1 MLQNLSVYDKI
12 IIKRLGLW
20 RHRKMNCDY
29 LSKKIGIIGGGQL
42 GQMMIL
48 EAKKLGFYIVVL
60 DPSPDCPAHSI
71 CDEHIVAEFDD
82 KTAFKKLAEKT
93 DVITYEFEHI
103 DSKALQ
109 ELEAQGYKVYPTA
122 TSLEIIQDKLT
133 QKQLME
139 KGGLDIP
146 EFMEINSVEDM
157 IEAGKKYDY
166 PYMLK
171 ARTGGYDGK
180 GNAVVKSEEKIP
192 EAYEALGG
200 GSIKLMAE
208 KMVDFKMET
217 SILACRSL
225 NGDVV
230 VYPVGDNRHVNS
242 ILHQTVVP
250 ADIPKEAADFAME
263 TAKKVMHIFDGIGMF
278 CVEMFVTKDN
288 KILVNE
294 VAPRPHNS
302 GHYTIEGCVTSQF
315 ENHIRAVVGLPLGST
330 KLLCPTVMVNIL
342 GEEGHSGK
350 TVVYGLDKAMALEGV
365 NIHLYGKSQSKPRRK
380 MGHITVVADNLGD
393 ALNQSRQAYYSLK
406 VTAKEEIQ

>member
-1 MLQNLSVYDKI
+1 METQ
-12 IIKRLGLW
+12 
-20 RHRKMNCDY
+20 Y
-29 LSKKIGIIGGGQL
+29 LSNKIGTIGGGQL

-60 DPSPDCPAHSI
+60 DPTPDCPAHSI
-71 CDEHIVAEFDD
+71 CDEHIVAGFDD
-82 KTAFKKLAEKT
+82 KEAFKLLAEKT

-103 DSKALQ
+103 NSKALQ
-109 ELEAQGYKVYPTA
+109 ALEAEGYKVYPTA
-122 TSLEIIQDKLT
+122 KSLELIQDKLI
-133 QKQLME
+133 QKQLML
-139 KGGLDIP
+139 KGGLAVP

-157 IEAGKKYDY
+157 VAAGEKYGY

-180 GNAVVKSEEKIP
+180 GNAVVKSEERIP
-192 EAYEALGG
+192 DAYAELGSG
-200 GSIKLMAE
+200 EVKLMAE

-225 NGDVV
+225 NGDVA

-242 ILHQTVVP
+242 ILHQTSVP
-250 ADIPKEAADFAME
+250 ADIPDEAAKFAME

-278 CVEMFVTKDN
+278 CVEMFVGRDN
-288 KILVNE
+288 QILVNE

-330 KLLCPTVMVNIL
+330 KLLGPTVMVNVL

-350 TVVYGLDKAMALEGV
+350 AVVKGLDKAMALDGV
-365 NIHLYGKSQSKPRRK
+365 VIHLYGKSESKPRRK
-380 MGHITVVADNLGD
+380 MGHITVVADTLGE
-393 ALNQSRQAYYSLK
+393 ALNQSRQAYYLLK
-406 VTAKEEIQ
+406 VTSEDN

>member
-1 MLQNLSVYDKI
+1 MSI
-12 IIKRLGLW
+12 
-20 RHRKMNCDY
+20 DY
-29 LSKKIGIIGGGQL
+29 LDKKIGIIGGGQL

-48 EAKKLGFYIVVL
+48 EAKKLGFYVVVL
-60 DPSPDCPAHSI
+60 DPSADCPAHSI
-71 CDEHIVAEFDD
+71 CDELIVADFDD
-82 KTAFKKLAEKT
+82 RAAFKELADKT

-103 DSKALQ
+103 DAKALE
-109 ELEAQGYKVYPTA
+109 ELENQGYKVYPTA

-133 QKQLME
+133 QKQLMQ
-139 KGGLDIP
+139 KGGLAVGD
-146 EFMEINSVEDM
+146 FMEISSLDDM
-157 IEAGKKYDY
+157 LKAGELYGY

-180 GNAVVKSEEKIP
+180 GNAVVKSEERISDAF
-192 EAYEALGG
+192 EELGG
-200 GSIKLMAE
+200 GTVKLMAE

-225 NGDVV
+225 NGDVC

-250 ADIPKEAADFAME
+250 ADIPDEASEYAMQ
-263 TAKKVMHIFDGIGMF
+263 TATKVMHIFDGIGMF

-288 KILVNE
+288 KIIVNE

-330 KLLCPTVMVNIL
+330 RLLSPTVMVNIL

-350 TVVYGLDKAMALEGV
+350 AVVKNLDKAMALRGV
-365 NIHLYGKSQSKPRRK
+365 TVHLYGKTQSKPRRK
-380 MGHITVVADNLGD
+380 MGHITVVSETLGD
-393 ALNQSRQAYYSLK
+393 ALNQARQAYYLLK
-406 VTAKEEIQ
+406 VTAKED

>member
-1 MLQNLSVYDKI
+1 MA
-12 IIKRLGLW
+12 
-20 RHRKMNCDY
+20 MDY
-29 LSKKIGIIGGGQL
+29 LDKKIGIIGGGQL

-48 EAKKLGFYIVVL
+48 EAKKMGFYVVVL
-60 DPSPDCPAHSI
+60 DPSADCPAHSI
-71 CDEHIVAEFDD
+71 CDEHIVADFDD
-82 KTAFKKLAEKT
+82 KNAFKQLAEKT

-103 DSKALQ
+103 NAKALE
-109 ELEAQGYKVYPTA
+109 ELEAEGYKVYPTA

-133 QKQLME
+133 QKQLMA
-139 KGGLDIP
+139 KNGLAVP
-146 EFMEINSVEDM
+146 EFMVINSEEDM
-157 IEAGKKYDY
+157 LKAGEEYSY

-180 GNAVVKSEEKIP
+180 GNMLVRSKEHIKD
-192 EAYEALGG
+192 AYQALGG
-200 GSIKLMAE
+200 GKIKLMAE
-208 KMVDFKMET
+208 KMVEFKMET

-242 ILHQTVVP
+242 ILHQTIVP
-250 ADIPKEAADFAME
+250 ADIPQDAADFAME

-330 KLLCPTVMVNIL
+330 RLLGPTVMVNVL

-350 TVVYGLDKAMALEGV
+350 AVVEGLDKAMALEGV
-365 NIHLYGKSQSKPRRK
+365 SVHLYGKSVSKPRRK
-380 MGHITVVADNLGD
+380 MGHITVISENLAD
-393 ALNQSRQAYYSLK
+393 ALNQSRQAYYLLK
-406 VTAKEEIQ
+406 VTAKEEI

>member
-1 MLQNLSVYDKI
+1 MKT
-12 IIKRLGLW
+12 
-20 RHRKMNCDY
+20 DY
-29 LSKKIGIIGGGQL
+29 LKKKIGIIGGGQL

-60 DPSPDCPAHSI
+60 DPTPDCPAHSI
-71 CDEHIVAEFDD
+71 CDEHIVAAFDD
-82 KTAFKKLAEKT
+82 KNAFKELADKT

-103 DSKALQ
+103 DAKALQ
-109 ELEAQGYKVYPTA
+109 ELETEGYKVYPTA
-122 TSLEIIQDKLT
+122 TSLELIQDKLT
-133 QKQLME
+133 QKQIMY
-139 KGGLDIP
+139 KGGLAVP
-146 EFMEINSVEDM
+146 EFMEINSEKDM
-157 IEAGKKYDY
+157 LEAGRCYGY

-180 GNAVVKSEEKIP
+180 GNAVVKSDEHIA
-192 EAYEALGG
+192 EAYAELGN
-200 GSIKLMAE
+200 GSVKLMAE

-250 ADIPKEAADFAME
+250 ADIPKEAAEFAMD
-263 TAKKVMHIFDGIGMF
+263 TAKSVMHIFDGIGMF
-278 CVEMFVTKDN
+278 CVEMFVTRDN

-302 GHYTIEGCVTSQF
+302 GHYTIEGCITSQF

-330 KLLCPTVMVNIL
+330 RLLDPTVMVNVL
-342 GEEGHSGK
+342 GEDGYSGE
-350 TVVYGLDKAMALEGV
+350 TVVENLDKAMSLPGV
-365 NIHLYGKSQSKPRRK
+365 TVHLYGKSVSKPRRK
-380 MGHITVVADNLGD
+380 MGHITVVSENLAD
-393 ALNQSRQAYYSLK
+393 ALNQSRQAYYLLK
-406 VTAKEEIQ
+406 VKGKENL